1 MQRYKMTPLAQE
13 HTHYIGGVGCYDI
26 FYDNEYGPRVY
37 VKWDRGWGLLCPV
50 SRIGLKPDSFEEV
63 NKRLAARTAPPMSE
77 DEYVT
82 MVAICEV
89 MGPIVAASV
98 KKDNPVSV
106 TTNTTNL
113 NQGVIQ

>member
-1 MQRYKMTPLAQE
+1 MQRYKMSALSRD

-37 VKWDRGWGLLCPV
+37 VKWDHGWGLLCPV
-50 SRIGLKPDSFEEV
+50 TKVGLRPDSLEEV
-63 NKRLAARTAPPMSE
+63 NKGLKRRSAPIMTE
-77 DEYVT
+77 EEYVT

-98 KKDNPVSV
+98 EQTKPVSL
-106 TTNTTNL
+106 TD
-113 NQGVIQ
+113 